1 MLGWWLRVFDV
12 SDGWRANFSVM
23 DLSLTVF
30 KYEKEQNSLHISEE
44 GISLHCKDDSFFTT
58 VYICR
63 KHYAWLLY
71 IYVLSSKIHV
81 DMHLYHWPIKAAH
94 VVYTD
99 VNKLQLKATLTFLF
113 NKTYRVK
120 PQQKQVRFRGR
131 QKRIF
136 DVLLSFNILYLYH
149 DVVIPLPDLPF
160 YYWQSMFWYGPVWWL
175 CRSLIDDPW
184 WIRWTVWSYRC
195 LSPI

>member
-1 MLGWWLRVFDV
+1 M
-12 SDGWRANFSVM
+12 
-23 DLSLTVF
+23 
-30 KYEKEQNSLHISEE
+30 YIS
-44 GISLHCKDDSFFTT
+44 
-58 VYICR
+58 R

-81 DMHLYHWPIKAAH
+81 DMHLYHWPIKTAH

-120 PQQKQVRFRGR
+120 PQQKQVRFRGG
-131 QKRIF
+131 QKRILMYRWVSIF
-136 DVLLSFNILYLYH
+136 SIYIMMWWSPSLTYPFIIDKVCSDILTRLMI
-149 DVVIPLPDLPF
+149 VSLPNWWPVMTKMNRLILPL
-160 YYWQSMFWYGPVWWL
+160 
-175 CRSLIDDPW
+175 
-184 WIRWTVWSYRC
+184 